1 MTMTAVIRPGDR
13 VRLHYTARFADGTLL
28 ASSVQGEPLELRAG
42 GDEVIEGLSEAVIGM
57 RPGETRRVVVPPEKA
72 FGVRDPALERR
83 VPLSEMPDRV
93 RPGDQL
99 SAEGNG
105 WEMPVWVRS
114 LEQGYA
120 VLDGNHPLAGQTLI
134 FEFEVLGDDA

>member
-1 MTMTAVIRPGDR
+1 MTTTVAIRPGDR
-13 VRLHYTARFADGTLL
+13 VRLHYTARFSDGTLL
-28 ASSVQGEPLELRAG
+28 ASSVQGDPLDLVAG
-42 GDEVIEGLSEAVIGM
+42 GDEVIEGLSEAVVGM
-57 RPGETRRVVVPPEKA
+57 RAGESKRILVPPEKG

-83 VPLSEMPDRV
+83 VPLTEMPERV

-114 LEQGYA
+114 IEQGFA
-120 VLDGNHPLAGQTLI
+120 VLDGNHPLAGQSLI
-134 FEFEVLGDDA
+134 FEFEVLSDD

>member
-1 MTMTAVIRPGDR
+1 MTMTVSIRPGDR
-13 VRLHYTARFADGTLL
+13 VRLHYTARFSDGTLL
-28 ASSVQGEPLELRAG
+28 ASSVRGDPLELVAG
-42 GDEVIEGLSEAVIGM
+42 GDEVIEGLSEAVVGM
-57 RPGETRRVVVPPEKA
+57 RAGESKRVVVPPEKG

-83 VPLSEMPDRV
+83 VPLSEMPERV

-114 LEQGYA
+114 IEHGEA

-134 FEFEVLGDDA
+134 FEFEVLGDD

>member
-1 MTMTAVIRPGDR
+1 MTTTVAIRPGDR
-13 VRLHYTARFADGTLL
+13 VRLHYTARFSDGTLL
-28 ASSVQGEPLELRAG
+28 ASSVQGDPLDLVAG
-42 GDEVIEGLSEAVIGM
+42 GDEVIEGLSEAVVGM
-57 RPGETRRVVVPPEKA
+57 RAGESKRILVPPETG

-83 VPLSEMPDRV
+83 VPQTEMPERV

-114 LEQGYA
+114 IEQGFA
-120 VLDGNHPLAGQTLI
+120 VLDGNHPLAGQSLI
-134 FEFEVLGDDA
+134 FEFEVLSDD